1 MQKSYFHNYKFAN
14 ENINKKNPSK
24 SIYLNRKISVD
35 INQLL
40 NRVRINKKTIINY
53 FIIFFNLLIF
63 IEGLRGKI
71 FLPEI
76 FLTFLLVCFA
86 KL

>member
-40 NRVRINKKTIINY
+40 NRVRINKKNDNNKKILYHSFVVLTIS
-53 FIIFFNLLIF
+53 LLGIF
-63 IEGLRGKI
+63 ITNLK
-71 FLPEI
+71 
-76 FLTFLLVCFA
+76 
-86 KL
+86 